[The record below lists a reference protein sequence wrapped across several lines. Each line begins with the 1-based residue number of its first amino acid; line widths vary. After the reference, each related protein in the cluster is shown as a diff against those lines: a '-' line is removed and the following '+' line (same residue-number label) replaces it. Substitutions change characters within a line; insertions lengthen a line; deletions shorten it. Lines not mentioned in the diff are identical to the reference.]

1 MAQDLLE
8 TKRKILSIIRLRGP
22 SLPVHIAKQTGL
34 NSLLASALLSEL
46 SNENEIKI
54 SNLKVGSSPLYFMQG
69 QEFKLENFSSY
80 LPQKEKEA
88 FLLIKQKKLLE
99 DRKQEP
105 AIRVA
110 LRNLKDFVFPL
121 IIDRGQGQELF
132 LRFYNIPEQEAREKI
147 TEKIKTKIEQKQTA
161 LVKKLEQKQVEKKE
175 KPLLEIAKK
184 LETKIEA
191 KKPKE
196 KPDFAKKIASL
207 LTSGDIEMLEEK
219 EAKKREFE
227 LIVRINSQLGKMKF
241 LCLAKDKK
249 RITENDLTL
258 ALQKSQTE
266 KLPILYLSTGELN
279 KKATSY
285 LQKHSGLIIFK
296 KIKEQ
301 VL

>member
-1 MAQDLLE
+1 
-8 TKRKILSIIRLRGP
+8 
-22 SLPVHIAKQTGL
+22 
-34 NSLLASALLSEL
+34 
-46 SNENEIKI
+46 
-54 SNLKVGSSPLYFMQG
+54 
-69 QEFKLENFSSY
+69 
-80 LPQKEKEA
+80 
-88 FLLIKQKKLLE
+88 
-99 DRKQEP
+99 
-105 AIRVA
+105 
-110 LRNLKDFVFPL
+110 
-121 IIDRGQGQELF
+121 
-132 LRFYNIPEQEAREKI
+132 
-147 TEKIKTKIEQKQTA
+147 
-161 LVKKLEQKQVEKKE
+161 
-175 KPLLEIAKK
+175 
-184 LETKIEA
+184 
-191 KKPKE
+191 
-196 KPDFAKKIASL
+196 
-207 LTSGDIEMLEEK
+207 MLEEK